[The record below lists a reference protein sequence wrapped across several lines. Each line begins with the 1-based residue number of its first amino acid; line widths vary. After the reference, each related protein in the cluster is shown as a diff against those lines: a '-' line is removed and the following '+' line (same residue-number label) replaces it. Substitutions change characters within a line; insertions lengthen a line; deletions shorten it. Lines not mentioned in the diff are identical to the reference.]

1 MWLIAE
7 EPRRHRGRSGLSVN
21 MAAGFLAIILVLIIA
36 RIANTYNVREL
47 YRTSDGGPQARHSY
61 VRTLETGFV
70 ATGVELFLVIALIV
84 AAWRSGKDRL
94 RAHEAAERLS
104 VTLSSIGDGIVVT
117 DRHARINRLNG
128 VAEALTGWKQ
138 TEAVGRPIDE
148 VLTLLNE
155 QSRDRVDNPVESV
168 LRTGVISHL
177 ANHTILVPR
186 SGREIPIDDSA
197 APIKTPDGRITGVV
211 MVFRDITE
219 QRRAEAERA
228 ILLERANDAR
238 AEAERANRAKDE
250 FLAMLSHELRTPL
263 GSIVGWSQVLKS
275 GDLPPEKAQ
284 YALQAIIRGAETET
298 HLVDSLLD
306 LSRIKSGKIHLDLK
320 HVELSQ
326 IVAAAVDT
334 VQHAA
339 QAKRI
344 ALELSRV
351 PSPAILVNGDADR
364 LQQIMWNLLSNAI
377 KFTPEN
383 GRIQIRLSCAA
394 ANAVIEVCDN
404 GRGIRADFLSRIF
417 DRFTQDYNGGPE
429 RHAGLGLGLAIVRG
443 LVEAHHGTID
453 VASDGEGLGST
464 FIVSLPAVS
473 ARSLPQA
480 GTFGLF

>member
-1 MWLIAE
+1 
-7 EPRRHRGRSGLSVN
+7 
-21 MAAGFLAIILVLIIA
+21 MAL
-36 RIANTYNVREL
+36 
-47 YRTSDGGPQARHSY
+47 P
-61 VRTLETGFV
+61 
-70 ATGVELFLVIALIV
+70 
-84 AAWRSGKDRL
+84 
-94 RAHEAAERLS
+94 
-104 VTLSSIGDGIVVT
+104 
-117 DRHARINRLNG
+117 
-128 VAEALTGWKQ
+128 EALTGWKQ

-453 VASDGEGLGST
+453 VASAGEGLGST